1 MESILPE
8 IFKYNGDFSSMKKLE
23 DVRFRAILNAICAT
37 RHLNHA
43 ALELGVS
50 GKTVID
56 FCGKHNITHR
66 IRLQMRAHFSTLNVK
81 IKYRYDHDKELEY
94 EKEIHCQIP

>member
-1 MESILPE
+1 MDSILPE
-8 IFKYNGDFSSMKKLE
+8 IFKYNGDFSSMKKLK

-37 RHLNHA
+37 RHLNYA

-50 GKTVID
+50 PKTVVD

-66 IRLQMRAHFSTLNVK
+66 IRLQMRVHFSTLNVR
-81 IKYRYDHDKELEY
+81 IKYQHEKELAY
-94 EKEIHCQIP
+94 EKEIHCQVS